1 MTEIQKLLNIIDSA
15 ADDPTRRDEVVQL
28 AFMLERSNTWN
39 KNAPEYLKFL
49 TGDQLNVHLS
59 PTEQEDVVREILKRI
74 DGGNARSSSL
84 MWATGKATPDVI
96 VRLVH
101 EFVLHKYSQMNDELL
116 YQSIIAL
123 QNGFATDD
131 KTVLS
136 KIKFADLKA
145 MFEFLVHSQDER
157 ISELAQDNVRSLQY
171 YKEKG
176 YW

>member
-1 MTEIQKLLNIIDSA
+1 MTEIQKLLNIIDTVP
-15 ADDPTRRDEVVQL
+15 DDLTRRDEVVQL
-28 AFMLERSNTWN
+28 AFMMERSNTWN
-39 KNAPEYLKFL
+39 KNASEYLKFL

-59 PTEQEDVVREILKRI
+59 PAEQEEVVWEILKRI
-74 DGGNARSSSL
+74 DSGNTRSSSL
-84 MWATGKATPDVI
+84 MWATGKATPEVI
-96 VRLVH
+96 VLLVH

-123 QNGFATDD
+123 QNGFATED

-145 MFEFLVHSQDER
+145 MFESLTHSQDER
-157 ISELAQDNVRSLQY
+157 ISELAKDNVRSLQI
-171 YKEKG
+171 YKEEG